1 MSTQSTFTP
10 YIFHNNLTGNNSA
23 YKMFVED
30 IYNISGGIALILQIA
45 NQSLTDKDDGEIPY
59 LNAGQIDAL
68 MKIVISMAITIENRA
83 ESLIEWGNRMDEIK
97 GGASND

>member
-1 MSTQSTFTP
+1 MSENLFTP
-10 YIFHNNLTGNNSA
+10 FTFHSDLTGNNSA

-45 NQSLTDKDDGEIPY
+45 NQSLTDKDDDEIPY

-68 MKIVISMAITIENRA
+68 MKIVISMAITIEDRA
-83 ESLIEWGNRMDEIK
+83 ESLIEWSNRMDELK
-97 GGASND
+97 EGTSND

>member
-1 MSTQSTFTP
+1 
-10 YIFHNNLTGNNSA
+10 
-23 YKMFVED
+23 MFVED

-45 NQSLTDKDDGEIPY
+45 NQSLTDKDNGEIPY

-68 MKIVISMAITIENRA
+68 MKIVISTAFTIESRA

>member
-10 YIFHNNLTGNNSA
+10 FTFHNNLTGNNSA

-30 IYNISGGIALILQIA
+30 IYNISSSIALILQIA

-68 MKIVISMAITIENRA
+68 MKIVISMAFTIENRA
-83 ESLIEWGNRMDEIK
+83 ESLIEWSNRMDELK
-97 GGASND
+97 EGGNHA